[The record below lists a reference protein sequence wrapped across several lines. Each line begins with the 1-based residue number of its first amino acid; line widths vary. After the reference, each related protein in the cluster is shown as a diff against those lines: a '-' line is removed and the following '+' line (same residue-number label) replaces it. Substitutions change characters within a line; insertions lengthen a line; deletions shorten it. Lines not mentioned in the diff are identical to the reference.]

1 MKYHHCYILLV
12 STSYLLIS
20 LSTTILNKYILTVL
34 NFNTPFLLV
43 VLQSCIICCILLI
56 SRLINFCNL
65 DISNFKKWMIPSFFL
80 CIMIFS
86 GSKSLK
92 YLDIS
97 FYTLLKNINIILIA
111 VTELVFY
118 NRRFNKKEFLS
129 YILMIISSF
138 YNFTY
143 SNIYGL
149 VWISLNMLSTTV
161 YVISLR
167 HIISINKG
175 SVSESIFFPNMLSI
189 IFIGIVSYTFEYN
202 NTKEYTWYLLLCI
215 GMSSVCALL
224 TALTTAYVL
233 NYLSSTTYSMLGAI
247 NKIILG
253 FTGFI
258 FIGEEICKL
267 KIFSLFLGVS
277 STILYTVNLNRT
289 NKKL

>member
-1 MKYHHCYILLV
+1 MNDEKFSNSVESLKK
-12 STSYLLIS
+12 S
-20 LSTTILNKYILTVL
+20 LSLINEVL
-34 NFNTPFLLV
+34 NNLRNDNIDS
-43 VLQSCIICCILLI
+43 SCIICCILLI